1 MDAQRRSDRRE
12 GILLVLGLATIMWLV
27 EVVDQ
32 VLDGRLDRYG
42 IEPHDVDGLAGIV
55 SAPFLHAGFGHLIGN
70 TLPFLALGAVIA
82 LSGVARVAAVTVIVA
97 VLGGLGTWLVAPSG
111 TDHIG
116 ASGGVFGYAAYLIAR
131 GAFSRRPLHLLAG
144 VAVLA
149 IYGATLLVSLVPADG
164 ISWQGHLFGAVGGVI
179 AAGVL
184 DARHRGYSKT
194 AAAYV
199 SSL

>member
-1 MDAQRRSDRRE
+1 MDAQRRNDRRE
-12 GILLVLGLATIMWLV
+12 GLVLVAGLAVVMWVV

-32 VLDGRLDRYG
+32 ILGGRLDRYG

-55 SAPFLHAGFGHLIGN
+55 AAPFLHAGWGHLIAN
-70 TLPFLALGAVIA
+70 TVPFLALGAVIA

-116 ASGGVFGYAAYLIAR
+116 ASGVVFGYAAYLIAR

-149 IYGATLLVSLVPADG
+149 VYGATLLVSLVPADG
-164 ISWQGHLFGAVGGVI
+164 ISWQGHLFGAIGGVV
-179 AAGVL
+179 AARVL
-184 DARHRGYSKT
+184 DARRPPYGET

-199 SSL
+199 